1 MCRTTLLSGNESI
14 YTLWCHLTKEFEG
27 GTGGDGLYDT
37 QDAWMCIYIRFEAT
51 PEAAGFIPKQ
61 RHKTP
66 STRRVS
72 YSRAAKGHVNVRF
85 TTKTGIRALATRSG
99 RGLWWCERLY
109 CHCWANTIHGNDV
122 ARLNATTELQCLM
135 CCICV
140 CVRRQFQVLPSRA
153 PTPSSQE

>member
-1 MCRTTLLSGNESI
+1 
-14 YTLWCHLTKEFEG
+14 
-27 GTGGDGLYDT
+27 
-37 QDAWMCIYIRFEAT
+37 MCIYIRFEAT

-140 CVRRQFQVLPSRA
+140 CVCDVNFKYCHHALQLHRHKNNSLSVA
-153 PTPSSQE
+153 I